1 MTVKKFN
8 AVCTWVLTVLLLTHI
23 VFTVIFMLTGWYDIN
38 ILIVTSRGTA
48 FVCILH
54 VLVSLYVLF
63 FLHDRTDMSS
73 YAGLNRKTII
83 QRATGLAI
91 LALVH
96 PHISIFT
103 GFIYEFKPITIPFK
117 VLTFIVEALFFFA
130 VFCHLGVSFSGSFI
144 TMGLIRTDTAE
155 KRLQKVSFAV
165 CLAGL
170 AASVISLAV
179 FLFKW
184 PTA

>member
-8 AVCTWVLTVLLLTHI
+8 AICTWVLTVLLLTHI
-23 VFTVIFMLTGWYDIN
+23 TLTVIFMFTGWYN
-38 ILIVTSRGTA
+38 LNMLIGTSRGTA

-63 FLHDRTDMSS
+63 FLHDGTDMSS

-103 GFIYEFKPITIPFK
+103 GFINEFKPITIPFK

-130 VFCHLGVSFSGSFI
+130 VFYHLGVSFSGSFI
-144 TMGLIRTDTAE
+144 TMGLIRTDKAE
-155 KRLQKVSFAV
+155 ERLQKVSLAI

-170 AASVISLAV
+170 AVSVISLAF
-179 FLFKW
+179 FLVNW
-184 PTA
+184 QTA